1 MKRVNAWIPLI
12 GLVAIVTSGC
22 ASNKGSTLGSLKKYT
37 PEKEEEI
44 EFKKMNHQ
52 EVRAE
57 YKELLDLFE
66 DKQLKEQ
73 IERRIADV
81 YMMEGVHD
89 TNAQKEQKKSYYVDA
104 IKAYRN
110 ILEKYPDSPDN
121 AEVLYQLAK
130 AYDMEGNQGEA
141 LKMLTQLTQRHPT
154 YPNIAEAY
162 FRKGDIHFNNKDYRN
177 AEQSYLAVTQ
187 LDKSRLS
194 VNAHYM
200 LGWAYYKQTEFHKS
214 IDAFTYVLD
223 QLLVNQASI
232 ESLGKAEKPL
242 VNDTLHSMTLA
253 LDRVGGAKAIA
264 SLENIANKHY
274 VWMVYEDVGEY
285 YLDKELYEDSAGAFR
300 LFVSNHR
307 HSIQAPMLHE
317 KLINT
322 YIKGGFP
329 RQALDEKESY
339 VNAYGLH
346 SDYQGNR
353 GGMPA
358 HVVSSLK
365 VYLDELARHYYT
377 EGQAYQKAVAE
388 IEAKDKKERNEQEMA
403 EKAVLSIASFDRAAD
418 FYQQYVNTFP
428 EDARIDEVYFLKAEA
443 LFLAKRYSEAV
454 GDYERVAY
462 KPKGKSAEKHAA
474 NAGYAAIISY
484 QKHIATLEAD
494 SSDVKKW
501 QAQAVDS
508 MLQFA
513 KVFHKDNR
521 SPTVLT
527 NAAEYLFSLN
537 QYQRALEVSQNLIA
551 NNPQLD
557 KTLKKTA
564 YGIIAHSYFKLED
577 FQNAENNYLS
587 QRELVDRTSEEYAQ
601 ISERLA
607 TAIYK
612 KSEGIVK
619 TGEKE
624 AAIVQLLKVKTLTP
638 DSSIRVTAQ
647 FDAATM
653 LLELEQWSRAI
664 VELKELAAL
673 YPKHE
678 LAVEFP
684 RKLAFAYEKN
694 EQWAYAAEAY
704 LGLSE
709 KDPDAEV
716 RREGLFLA
724 ATMFE
729 KNKNYATSIEHFK
742 DYDAKYEKPFSSQM
756 EARYHLATLYETLGE
771 KEQHLLWLKKLIEG
785 DQKAGAQR
793 TERSQWLGAWANIK
807 YGDHYAAEFSSNRL
821 YLPLVKSLPAK
832 NKLLDTAI
840 KQYQAAA
847 DYGILEFVTMSS
859 FKVAHLYQQF
869 AKELRESPKPAG
881 LAADEQAVYAE
892 IIEEQAGPFD
902 QLAIELHQANIDRA
916 WEGSFNEW
924 IDRSFVEMKLLSPTR
939 YNKTELIVS
948 YGDEIR

>member
-1 MKRVNAWIPLI
+1 MKLVNTWIPLI
-12 GLVAIVTSGC
+12 GILLLASGC
-22 ASNKGSTLGSLKKYT
+22 ASNKSNTLGSLKYT
-37 PEKEEEI
+37 PQEKEEEI
-44 EFKKMNHQ
+44 EFKKLNHQ

-89 TNAQKEQKKSYYVDA
+89 QNKQQQKKSYYVDA

-110 ILEKYPDSPDN
+110 ILDKYPDSPDN

-130 AYDMEGNQGEA
+130 AYDMEGDQKEA
-141 LKMLTQLTQRHPT
+141 LKMLVQLTQRHPT
-154 YPNIAEAY
+154 YPNIAEAH
-162 FRKGDIHFNNKDYRN
+162 FRKGDIYFNNKDYRN
-177 AEQSYLAVTQ
+177 AEKSYVAVTQ

-200 LGWAYYKQTEFHKS
+200 LGWAYYKQTEYYKS
-214 IDAFTYVLD
+214 VDAFTYVLD
-223 QLLVNQASI
+223 QLLVNNASI

-242 VNDTLHSMTLA
+242 VKDTLHSMTLA

-264 SLENIANKHY
+264 SLEGIASKHY
-274 VWMVYEDVGEY
+274 AWMVYEDIGEY
-285 YLDKELYEDSAGAFR
+285 YLDKELYEDSASAFR

-329 RQALDEKESY
+329 RQALNEKESY
-339 VNAYGLH
+339 VNAYGVH
-346 SDYQGNR
+346 SNYEGNR

-358 HVVSSLK
+358 HVSKSLR
-365 VYLDELARHYYT
+365 VYLDELARHHYN
-377 EGQAYQKAVAE
+377 EGQDYEKAVAE
-388 IEAKDKKERNEQEMA
+388 LGKKDKKERDEKQMT
-403 EKAVLSIASFDRAAD
+403 EKAVLSIAAFDRAAD
-418 FYQQYVNTFP
+418 FYQQYVTTFP
-428 EDARIDEVYFLKAEA
+428 DDARIDEIYFLKAES
-443 LFLAKRYSEAV
+443 LFLAKRYAEAIA
-454 GDYERVAY
+454 DYERVAY

-484 QKHIATLEAD
+484 QKHIASLPAE
-494 SSDVKKW
+494 SGEVKKW

-513 KVFHKDNR
+513 KVFHTDNR

-537 QYQRALEVSQNLIA
+537 QYQRALEVSNNLIA

-564 YGIIAHSYFKLED
+564 YGIVAHSYFKLGD
-577 FQNAENNYLS
+577 YQNAENNYLN

-612 KSEGIVK
+612 KSEGIVNA
-619 TGEKE
+619 GEKE
-624 AAIVQLLKVKTLTP
+624 AAITQLLKVKTLTP

-664 VELKELAAL
+664 VELKELSAL

-694 EQWAYAAEAY
+694 EQWAFAAESY
-704 LGLSE
+704 LGLSQN
-709 KDPDAEV
+709 DPDAEV
-716 RREGLFLA
+716 KREALFLA

-729 KNKNYATSIEHFK
+729 KNKNYATSIDHFK
-742 DYDAKYEKPFSSQM
+742 DYDAKYEKPFSSQI
-756 EARYHLATLYETLGE
+756 EARYHLATLHEKLGE
-771 KEQHLLWLKKLIEG
+771 TEKHLFWLKRLIEG

-793 TERSQWLGAWANIK
+793 TDRSRWLGAWANIK
-807 YGDHYAAEFSSNRL
+807 YGDYHAAEFTSNKL

-832 NKLLDTAI
+832 NKVMESAI

-859 FKVAHLYQQF
+859 FKVASLYQQF
-869 AKELRESPKPAG
+869 ARELRESPKPAG
-881 LAADEQAVYAE
+881 MAADEQKLYAE
-892 IIEEQAGPFD
+892 IIEEQAAPFD
-902 QLAIELHQANIDRA
+902 ELSIELHQANIDRA

-924 IDRSFVEMKLLSPTR
+924 IDRSFTEMKLLSPAR
-939 YNKTELIVS
+939 YNKNELIVS

>member
-1 MKRVNAWIPLI
+1 MKLANALIPLAGI
-12 GLVAIVTSGC
+12 LMLLIGC
-22 ASNKGSTLGSLKKYT
+22 ASSKDNTLGSLKYT
-37 PEKEEEI
+37 PDEKEEEI
-44 EFKKMNHQ
+44 EFKKLNHQ

-89 TNAQKEQKKSYYVDA
+89 NNENIQKKSYYVDA

-130 AYDMEGNQGEA
+130 AYDMEGDQVEA
-141 LKMLTQLTQRHPT
+141 LKMLSELTTRHPT
-154 YPNIAEAY
+154 YPNIGEAY
-162 FRKGDIHFNNKDYRN
+162 FRKGDIHFNNKDYRR
-177 AEQSYLAVTQ
+177 AEQSYVAVTQ
-187 LDKSRLS
+187 LDKGKLRI
-194 VNAHYM
+194 NAHYM
-200 LGWAYYKQTEFHKS
+200 LGWAYYKQTEYHKS
-214 IDAFTYVLD
+214 VDAFTFVLD
-223 QLLVNQASI
+223 QLLANQASI
-232 ESLGKAEKPL
+232 EHLGKAEKPL
-242 VNDTLHSMTLA
+242 VKDTLHSMTLA

-264 SLENIANKHY
+264 SLENISSKNY
-274 VWMVYEDVGEY
+274 VWMIYEDIGEY
-285 YLDKELYEDSAGAFR
+285 YLDKELYEESASAFR

-307 HSIQAPMLHE
+307 QSAQAPALHE

-329 RQALDEKESY
+329 RQALDEKEAY

-346 SDYQGNR
+346 SNYEGNR
-353 GGMPA
+353 GGMSA
-358 HVVSSLK
+358 QVSQSLK
-365 VYLDELARHYYT
+365 IYLDELARYYYN
-377 EGQAYQKAVAE
+377 EGQSYQKAVAE
-388 IEAKDKKERNEQEMA
+388 LTDKKVKDERAMA
-403 EKAVLSIASFDRAAD
+403 EKAILTIASFDRAAD
-418 FYQQYVNTFP
+418 FYQQYVATFP
-428 EDARIDEVYFLKAEA
+428 NDARIDEIYFLKAES
-443 LFLAKRYSEAV
+443 LFLAKRYAEAV
-454 GDYERVAY
+454 VDYERVAY
-462 KPKGKSAEKHAA
+462 RPKGKSAEKHAA

-484 QKHIATLEAD
+484 QKHIATLPAESA
-494 SSDVKKW
+494 DVKKW

-513 KVFHKDNR
+513 KVFHADNR

-537 QYQRALEVSQNLIA
+537 QYQRALEVSNNLIA

-564 YGIIAHSYFKLED
+564 YGIVAHSYFKLAD
-577 FQNAENNYLS
+577 YQNAENNYIS

-612 KSEGIVK
+612 KSEGIINA
-619 TGEKE
+619 GEKE
-624 AAIVQLLKVKTLTP
+624 AAITQLLKVKTLTP

-653 LLELEQWSRAI
+653 LLGLEQWSRAI
-664 VELKELAAL
+664 TELKELAAL

-694 EQWAYAAEAY
+694 EQWAFAAESY

-729 KNKNYATSIEHFK
+729 KNKNYATSIDHFK
-742 DYDAKYEKPFSSQM
+742 DYDTKYEKPFSSQI
-756 EARYHLATLYETLGE
+756 EARYHLATLHEKLGDTD
-771 KEQHLLWLKKLIEG
+771 KQLFWLKRLIEG
-785 DQKAGAQR
+785 DQKAGTQR
-793 TERSQWLGAWANIK
+793 TDRSRWLGAWANIK
-807 YGDHYAAEFSSNRL
+807 YGDYYAAEFSSNKF

-832 NKLLDTAI
+832 NKLLDSAI

-869 AKELRESPKPAG
+869 AQELRHSPKPAG
-881 LAADEQAVYAE
+881 MSADDQQLYAE
-892 IIEEQAGPFD
+892 IIEEQAVPFD
-902 QLAIELHQANIDRA
+902 ELAIELHQANIDRA

-924 IDRSFVEMKLLSPTR
+924 IDLSFAEMKQLNPAR

>member
-1 MKRVNAWIPLI
+1 MKSCIYLLSILMILA
-12 GLVAIVTSGC
+12 GC
-22 ASNKGSTLGSLKKYT
+22 SSNKANTLGALKYT

-44 EFKKMNHQ
+44 EFKKLNHQ

-81 YMMEGVHD
+81 YMMEGVYD
-89 TNAQKEQKKSYYVDA
+89 QNQQRQQKSYYVDA

-130 AYDMEGNQGEA
+130 AYDMEGDQEEA
-141 LKMLTQLTQRHPT
+141 LKMLSDLTLRHPG
-154 YPNIAEAY
+154 YPNIAEAH
-162 FRKGDIHFNNKDYRN
+162 FRKGDIHFNNKEYRK
-177 AEQSYLAVTQ
+177 AEQSYIAVTQ
-187 LDKSRLS
+187 LDKTRLAI
-194 VNAHYM
+194 NAHYM

-214 IDAFTYVLD
+214 INAFTYVLD
-223 QLLVNQASI
+223 QLLANQTSVDN
-232 ESLGKAEKPL
+232 LGKAEKPL

-253 LDRVGGAKAIA
+253 LDRVGGAEAISSLEAIA
-264 SLENIANKHY
+264 TKSY
-274 VWMVYEDVGEY
+274 VWMIYENLGEY
-285 YLDKELYEDSAGAFR
+285 YLDKELYEESATAFR
-300 LFVSNHR
+300 LFVNNHR
-307 HSIQAPMLHE
+307 HSAQAPGLHE

-329 RQALDEKESY
+329 RQALDEKEAY

-346 SDYQGNR
+346 SNYEGNR

-358 HVVSSLK
+358 KVSQSIK
-365 VYLDELARHYYT
+365 VYLDELARHYYN
-377 EGQAYQKAVAE
+377 EGQAHQKAVADLGE
-388 IEAKDKKERNEQEMA
+388 KKIKDEKQIAEQAEKSIEA
-403 EKAVLSIASFDRAAD
+403 FDRAAD
-418 FYQQYVNTFP
+418 FYQQYVATFP
-428 EDARIDEVYFLKAEA
+428 NDERIDEIYFLKAEA
-443 LFLAKRYSEAV
+443 LFLAERYAEAIA
-454 GDYERVAY
+454 DYERVAY
-462 KPKGKSAEKHAA
+462 RPKGKSAEKHAA
-474 NAGYAAIISY
+474 NSGYAAIISY
-484 QKHIATLEAD
+484 QKHIATLPAE
-494 SSDVKKW
+494 SGDVKKW

-513 KVFHKDNR
+513 KTFHTDNR

-537 QYQRALEVSQNLIA
+537 QYQRALEVSGGLIA

-564 YGIIAHSYFKLED
+564 YGIMAHSHFKLGD
-577 FQNAENNYLS
+577 YQNAENSYIN
-587 QRELVDRTSEEYAQ
+587 QRELVDRTSEEYTQ

-612 KSEGIVK
+612 KSEGIVDA
-619 TGEKE
+619 GEKE
-624 AAIVQLLKVKTLTP
+624 AAIGQLLKIKTLTP
-638 DSSIRVTAQ
+638 NSTIRVTAQ

-664 VELKELAAL
+664 TELKELATL
-673 YPKHE
+673 YPEHE

-694 EQWAYAAEAY
+694 ENWALAAESY

-742 DYDAKYEKPFSSQM
+742 SYDAAYEKPFSSRM
-756 EARYHLATLYETLGE
+756 EARYHLATLYEKVGDTE
-771 KEQHLLWLKKLIEG
+771 KKLFWLTRLIEG

-793 TERSQWLGAWANIK
+793 TDRSRWLGAWANIK
-807 YGDHYAAEFSSNRL
+807 YGDHYAEEFSSNVL
-821 YLPLVKSLPAK
+821 YLPLVKSLPVK
-832 NKLLDTAI
+832 NKLLENAI
-840 KQYQAAA
+840 RQYQASA

-869 AKELRESPKPAG
+869 AKELRQSQKPAG
-881 LAADEQAVYAE
+881 LSPEEQTMYAE
-892 IIEEQAGPFD
+892 IIEEQAAPFD
-902 QLAIELHQANIDRA
+902 KLAIDLHQANIDRA
-916 WEGSFNEW
+916 WEGKFNEW
-924 IDRSFVEMKLLSPTR
+924 IDQSFVEMKALNPAR
-939 YNKTELIVS
+939 YNKTEIIVS

>member
-1 MKRVNAWIPLI
+1 
-12 GLVAIVTSGC
+12 
-22 ASNKGSTLGSLKKYT
+22 
-37 PEKEEEI
+37 
-44 EFKKMNHQ
+44 
-52 EVRAE
+52 
-57 YKELLDLFE
+57 
-66 DKQLKEQ
+66 
-73 IERRIADV
+73 
-81 YMMEGVHD
+81 MEGD
-89 TNAQKEQKKSYYVDA
+89 QA
-104 IKAYRN
+104 
-110 ILEKYPDSPDN
+110 
-121 AEVLYQLAK
+121 
-130 AYDMEGNQGEA
+130 EA

-154 YPNIAEAY
+154 YPNIAEAH
-162 FRKGDIHFNNKDYRN
+162 FRKGDIYFNNKDYRR

-200 LGWAYYKQTEFHKS
+200 LGWAYYKQTEYYKS
-214 IDAFTYVLD
+214 VDAFTYVLD
-223 QLLVNQASI
+223 QLLANNASLDH
-232 ESLGKAEKPL
+232 LGKAEKPL
-242 VNDTLHSMTLA
+242 VKDTLHSMTLA

-264 SLENIANKHY
+264 SLENIARKNY
-274 VWMVYEDVGEY
+274 AWMVYEDIGEY
-285 YLDKELYEDSAGAFR
+285 YLEKELYEDSASAFR
-300 LFVSNHR
+300 LFVNNHR
-307 HSIQAPMLHE
+307 HSAQAPTLHE
-317 KLINT
+317 KLIST

-329 RQALDEKESY
+329 RKALDEKEAY

-346 SDYQGNR
+346 SDYEGNR
-353 GGMPA
+353 GGIPA
-358 HVVSSLK
+358 HVSKSLR
-365 VYLDELARHYYT
+365 VYLDELARHYYN
-377 EGQAYQKAVAE
+377 EGQGYQKVVAE
-388 IEAKDKKERNEQEMA
+388 LTDKKLTDKKGRDEQQIA
-403 EKAVLSIASFDRAAD
+403 EKSILIIASFDRAAD
-418 FYQQYVNTFP
+418 FYQQYVTTFP
-428 EDARIDEVYFLKAEA
+428 DDARIDEIYFLKAEA
-443 LFLAKRYSEAV
+443 LFLAKRYAEAV
-454 GDYERVAY
+454 VDYERVAY

-484 QKHIATLEAD
+484 QKHIATLQPESA
-494 SSDVKKW
+494 DVKKW

-513 KVFHKDNR
+513 KVFHTDNR

-537 QYQRALEVSQNLIA
+537 QYQRALEVSNNLIA

-557 KTLKKTA
+557 KTLRKTA
-564 YGIIAHSYFKLED
+564 YGIIAHSHFKLGD
-577 FQNAENNYLS
+577 FQNAENNYLN
-587 QRELVDRTSEEYAQ
+587 QRELVDRNSEEYAQ

-612 KSEGIVK
+612 KSEGIVNA
-619 TGEKE
+619 GEKE
-624 AAIVQLLKVKTLTP
+624 AAITQLLKVKTLTP

-664 VELKELAAL
+664 IELKELAAL

-694 EQWAYAAEAY
+694 EQWAFAAEAY
-704 LGLSE
+704 LGLS
-709 KDPDAEV
+709 KNDPDAEV

-729 KNKNYATSIEHFK
+729 KNKNYATSIDHFK
-742 DYDAKYEKPFSSQM
+742 DYDATYEKPFSSRI
-756 EARYHLATLYETLGE
+756 EARYHLATLYEKLGE
-771 KEQHLLWLKKLIEG
+771 TENHLFWLKRLIEA

-793 TERSQWLGAWANIK
+793 TERSQWLAAWANIK
-807 YGDHYAAEFSSNRL
+807 YGDYYAADFSSTKL

-832 NKLLDTAI
+832 NKLLDSAI
-840 KQYQAAA
+840 KQYQSAA

-869 AKELRESPKPAG
+869 AQELRNSPKPAG
-881 LAADEQAVYAE
+881 MGADEQKLYAE
-892 IIEEQAGPFD
+892 IIEEQAAPFD
-902 QLAIELHQANIDRA
+902 ELAIELHQANIDRA

-924 IDRSFVEMKLLSPTR
+924 IDRSFAEMKQLNPAR

>member
-1 MKRVNAWIPLI
+1 MKLAKTYIPLLGMLLLSI
-12 GLVAIVTSGC
+12 GC
-22 ASNKGSTLGSLKKYT
+22 ASNKSNTLGSLKYT
-37 PEKEEEI
+37 PQKEEEI
-44 EFKKMNHQ
+44 EFKKLNHA

-81 YMMEGVHD
+81 YMMEGSYD
-89 TNAQKEQKKSYYVDA
+89 QNEKTQKKSYYVDA

-130 AYDMEGNQGEA
+130 AYDMEGNQSEA
-141 LKMLTQLTQRHPT
+141 LKMLSELTARHPNF
-154 YPNIAEAY
+154 PNIAEAY
-162 FRKGDIHFNNKDYRN
+162 FRKGDIHFNNKEYRK
-177 AEQSYLAVTQ
+177 AEQAYVAVTQ
-187 LDKSRLS
+187 LDNSRLS
-194 VNAHYM
+194 TNAHYM
-200 LGWAYYKQTEFHKS
+200 LGWTYYKQTEYQKS
-214 IDAFTYVLD
+214 IDSFAYVLD
-223 QLLVNQASI
+223 QLLGNQASI
-232 ESLGKAEKPL
+232 DNLGKAEKPL

-253 LDRVGGAKAIA
+253 LDRIGGAQAIA
-264 SLENIANKHY
+264 TSAGIANKNY
-274 VWMVYEDVGEY
+274 AWMIYENIGEY
-285 YLDKELYEDSAGAFR
+285 YLEKELYEDSASAFR
-300 LFVSNHR
+300 LFVSTHKN
-307 HSIQAPMLHE
+307 STQAPMLHE

-329 RQALDEKESY
+329 RKALDEKEAY
-339 VNAYGLH
+339 VNAYGIQ
-346 SDYQGNR
+346 SNYEGNR
-353 GGMPA
+353 GGMSA
-358 HVVSSLK
+358 GVSHSLK
-365 VYLDELARHYYT
+365 IYLDELARYYYN
-377 EGQAYQKAVAE
+377 EGQDYQKVLADLGE
-388 IEAKDKKERNEQEMA
+388 KKNKDEQQMA

-418 FYQQYVNTFP
+418 FYQQYVVTFP
-428 EDARIDEVYFLKAEA
+428 NDERIDEIYFLKAES
-443 LFLAKRYSEAV
+443 LFLAKRYAEAV
-454 GDYERVAY
+454 LDYERVAY
-462 KPKGKSAEKHAA
+462 HPKGKSAEKHAA

-484 QKHIATLEAD
+484 QKHIATLPAE
-494 SSDVKKW
+494 SPDVKKW

-513 KVFHKDNR
+513 KTFDTDNR

-537 QYQRALEVSQNLIA
+537 QYQRALDVSSNLIA

-564 YGIIAHSYFKLED
+564 FGIIAHSYFKLGNY
-577 FQNAENNYLS
+577 QYAENNYLS
-587 QRELVDRTSEEYAQ
+587 QRNLTDPTSEEYTQ

-612 KSEGIVK
+612 KSEGIVDK
-619 TGEKE
+619 GEKE
-624 AAIVQLLKVKTLTP
+624 AAILELLKVKTLTP
-638 DSSIRVTAQ
+638 NSSIRVTAQ

-653 LLELEQWSRAI
+653 LLELEQWPRAI
-664 VELKELAAL
+664 TELKELAAL
-673 YPKHE
+673 YPNHE

-694 EQWAYAAEAY
+694 EQWAFAAESY

-709 KDPDAEV
+709 KDPDPEV

-729 KNKNYATSIEHFK
+729 KNKNYATSIDHFK
-742 DYDAKYEKPFSSQM
+742 DYDATYEKPFSSQI
-756 EARYHLATLYETLGE
+756 EARYHLAGLYEKLGE
-771 KEQHLLWLKKLIEG
+771 TEKQLFWLKRLIEG

-793 TERSQWLGAWANIK
+793 TDRSQWLGAWANIK
-807 YGDHYAAEFSSNRL
+807 YGDYYATEFSANKF

-832 NKLLDTAI
+832 NKLLESAV
-840 KQYQAAA
+840 KQYQLAA

-859 FKVAHLYQQF
+859 FKMAHLYQQF
-869 AKELRESPKPAG
+869 AKELRDSPKPAG
-881 LAADEQAVYAE
+881 LSPSDQKVYAE
-892 IIEEQAGPFD
+892 IIEEQAAPID
-902 QLAIELHQANIDRA
+902 ELAIELHQANIDRA

-924 IDRSFVEMKLLSPTR
+924 IDQSFTEMKLLNPAR
-939 YNKTELIVS
+939 FNKTELIAS